1 MIVFRILFYAF
12 ISFHH
17 KIFTPDKIFTPGLSN
32 KNKKISVH
40 TDGIDIRYNE
50 TVDYS
55 NTFQQNMEKLA
66 LYKFLKN
73 DKISEIKKLK
83 AIEKYHANNHSKY
96 ECHIFAGLLYDW

>member
-1 MIVFRILFYAF
+1 MILFRILFYTF
-12 ISFHH
+12 ISFHR
-17 KIFTPDKIFTPGLSN
+17 KIFTPGLLS
-32 KNKKISVH
+32 KNKKTVEY

-73 DKISEIKKLK
+73 DKISEIEKLK
-83 AIEKYHANNHSKY
+83 AIEKYDDNNHSKY
-96 ECHIFAGLLYDW
+96 QCDIFAGLLYDW